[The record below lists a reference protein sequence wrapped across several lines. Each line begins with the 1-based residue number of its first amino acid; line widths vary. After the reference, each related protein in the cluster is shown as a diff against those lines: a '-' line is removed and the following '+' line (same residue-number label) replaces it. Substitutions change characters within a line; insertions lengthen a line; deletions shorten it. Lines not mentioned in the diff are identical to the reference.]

1 MQTIGKL
8 MTEQQVKI
16 IDSYVDSQEPG
27 FFKRTLA
34 RKIVMENPGAFE
46 QTNKEVDRVRGSIR
60 YLTGA
65 VGEKLKA
72 HATASG
78 AFREKLYNPE
88 QMKPSEY
95 MQAFIGRGEKTSK
108 EVWHLPKNIRKPLV
122 LSDLHFPYHE
132 LPAIETAIDYGFK
145 NGVDA
150 IYLNGDVIDFAKI
163 SRWEKDP
170 ALMSAPVEVQMVRDF
185 LAGLVSLGLPV
196 FYKLGNHEDRWDRYI
211 LQNAPELITLPGLQ
225 LKAALGLDE
234 LDIELIDSRQHA
246 KFGKLSVLHGHEFG
260 DSIFSPVNPAR
271 GLFLR
276 GKASVLAGHNHQ
288 TSEHHESDLN
298 SKGVACFSTGCL
310 CDLQPAY
317 RPFAYTKWNHGAAI
331 VEIDE
336 DGDFSVEN
344 FRIDNRKV
352 R

>member
-1 MQTIGKL
+1 
-8 MTEQQVKI
+8 MTEQQVQI
-16 IDSYVDSQEPG
+16 IESYVDTQEAG

-46 QTNKEVDRVRGSIR
+46 QTNEEVERVRCSIR
-60 YLTGA
+60 YRTGNT
-65 VGEKLKA
+65 GDTQRGF
-72 HATASG
+72 ATASG
-78 AFREKLYNPE
+78 KLREKLYNPE

-95 MQAFIGRGEKTSK
+95 MQAFMGRGEKTSK
-108 EVWHLPKNIRKPLV
+108 ETWHLPKNIRKPLV
-122 LSDLHFPYHE
+122 ISDLHFPYHE
-132 LPAIETAIDYGFK
+132 QPAIETAIDYGFK

-150 IYLNGDVIDFAKI
+150 FYINGDLIDFAKI

-170 ALMSAPVEVQMVRDF
+170 ALMSAPVEVQMARDF
-185 LAGLVSLGLPV
+185 LQGLVSLGLPV

-234 LDIELIDSRQHA
+234 LEIELIDSRQHA

-260 DSIFSPVNPAR
+260 ESVFSPVNPAR

-276 GKASVLAGHNHQ
+276 GKSSVLAGHNHQ
-288 TSEHHESDLN
+288 TSEHHENNLN
-298 SKGVACFSTGCL
+298 GVPTACFSTGCL

-331 VEIDE
+331 VDVDE
-336 DGDFSVEN
+336 DGEFSVEN
-344 FRIDNRKV
+344 FRIIDRKV

>member
-1 MQTIGKL
+1 
-8 MTEQQVKI
+8 MTEQQVQI
-16 IDSYVDSQEPG
+16 IESYVDTQEAG

-46 QTNKEVDRVRGSIR
+46 QTNEEVERVRYSIR
-60 YLTGA
+60 YRTGNA
-65 VGEKLKA
+65 GDNLRNF
-72 HATASG
+72 ATASG
-78 AFREKLYNPE
+78 KLRENLYNPE

-95 MQAFIGRGEKTSK
+95 MQAFMGRGEKTSK
-108 EVWHLPKNIRKPLV
+108 ETWHLPKNIRKPLV
-122 LSDLHFPYHE
+122 ISDIHLPYHV
-132 LPAIETAIDYGFK
+132 LSAVETAIDYGFK

-150 IYLNGDVIDFAKI
+150 IYINGDLIDFAKI

-170 ALMSAPVEVQMVRDF
+170 ALMSAPVEVQMARDF
-185 LAGLVSLGLPV
+185 LQGLTSLGLPV

-234 LDIELIDSRQHA
+234 LEIELIDSRQHA

-260 DSIFSPVNPAR
+260 ESVFSPVNAAR

-276 GKASVLAGHNHQ
+276 AKSSVLAGHNHQ
-288 TSEHHESDLN
+288 TSEHPESNLN
-298 SKGVACFSTGCL
+298 GDTIACFSTGCL

-331 VEIDE
+331 VDVDE
-336 DGDFSVEN
+336 DGEFSVEN
-344 FRIDNRKV
+344 FRIIDRKV

>member
-1 MQTIGKL
+1 
-8 MTEQQVKI
+8 MTEQQREI
-16 IDSYVDSQEPG
+16 IDKYVDSQDAG

-34 RKIVMENPGAFE
+34 RKIVMENTGIFD
-46 QTNKEVDRVRGSIR
+46 QTNAEIDRVRRAIR
-60 YLTGA
+60 YRTGDSGDYQRVFA
-65 VGEKLKA
+65 EK
-72 HATASG
+72 SG
-78 AFREKLYNPE
+78 KLRKNLYNPE

-95 MQAFIGRGEKTSK
+95 MQAFMSRGEKTSK
-108 EVWHLPKNIRKPLV
+108 EVWHLPKQLRKVLV
-122 LSDLHFPYHE
+122 MSDIHLPYHE
-132 LPAIETAIDYGFK
+132 LSAVETAIDYGFK

-170 ALMSAPVEVQMVRDF
+170 SLMSAPVEVQMARDF
-185 LAGLVSLGLPV
+185 LQGLVSLGLPV
-196 FYKLGNHEDRWDRYI
+196 YYKLGNHEDRWDRYI
-211 LQNAPELITLPGLQ
+211 LLNAPELIALPGLQ

-260 DSIFSPVNPAR
+260 ESVFSPVNPAR

-276 GKASVLAGHNHQ
+276 GKSSVLAGHNHQ
-288 TSEHHESDLN
+288 TSEHHENNLN
-298 SKGVACFSTGCL
+298 GQPTACFSTGCL

-331 VEIDE
+331 VDVDE

-344 FRIDNRKV
+344 FRIIDRKV

>member
-1 MQTIGKL
+1 
-8 MTEQQVKI
+8 MTEQQKKI
-16 IDSYVDSQEPG
+16 IEKYIDGQDAG

-34 RKIVMENPGAFE
+34 RKIVMENPGLFE
-46 QTNKEVDRVRGSIR
+46 QTNAEIDNVRFSIR
-60 YLTGA
+60 YRTGNA
-65 VGEKLKA
+65 GEQQRNY
-72 HATASG
+72 ATSSG
-78 AFREKLYNPE
+78 ALRENLYNPE

-108 EVWHLPKNIRKPLV
+108 DVWHLPKSIRKPLV
-122 LSDLHFPYHE
+122 MSDLHFPYHE
-132 LPAIETAIDYGFK
+132 LSAIETSIDYGFK
-145 NGVDA
+145 KGIDA
-150 IYLNGDVIDFAKI
+150 FYINGDCIDFAKI
-163 SRWEKDP
+163 SRWDKDP

-185 LAGLVSLGLPV
+185 LQGLVSLGLPV
-196 FYKLGNHEDRWDRYI
+196 FYKLGNHEDRWEKYI

-225 LKAALGLDE
+225 FKAALGLDE
-234 LDIELIDSRQHA
+234 LEIELIDSRQHA

-276 GKASVLAGHNHQ
+276 GKSSVLAGHNHQ
-288 TSEHHESDLN
+288 TSEHHENNLN
-298 SKGVACFSTGCL
+298 GQPTACFSTGCL

-331 VEIDE
+331 VDVDE

-344 FRIDNRKV
+344 FRIIDRKV